1 MLKSLSDYGDYG
13 DSTERSCPVP
23 IQSYNQM
30 RVQSDFEDRKR
41 WILTHDFTSL
51 NCYVRFYEMCA
62 AILSL
67 YAHVCQ
73 NLNIKF
79 SKLRIN
85 LTQWKTNCNFLF
97 LFAGKGWGPGMGGG
111 GGSGGYICNYV
122 SLNDLGF
129 RVRRSTCI
137 TESIFA

>member
-1 MLKSLSDYGDYG
+1 MCLYRLHKVNLAYKAKFNHTQCFVSRIQKRNAKQCVVPPIPSRSVGLIFLSLKSLSDYGDYG
-13 DSTERSCPVP
+13 DSTERSSPIP

-67 YAHVCQ
+67 CAYVCQ
-73 NLNIKF
+73 KSEHKI
-79 SKLRIN
+79 
-85 LTQWKTNCNFLF
+85 
-97 LFAGKGWGPGMGGG
+97 
-111 GGSGGYICNYV
+111 
-122 SLNDLGF
+122 
-129 RVRRSTCI
+129 
-137 TESIFA
+137 